1 MDFSQRLLFWY
12 TRHGRMLPW
21 RETTAPYNI
30 WLSEIIL
37 QQTRVVQGVDYY
49 VRFAEAFPDVFRL
62 ASASEAEVL
71 RLWQGLGYYSRARYM
86 HTTAREIAWRRGGV
100 FPTTYHEWIRLKGVG
115 PYTAAAISSIAFNE
129 PVPAL
134 DGNVF
139 RILARL
145 FAVEERIDSSSGKRV
160 FQDIATSLIDPQKP
174 GIFNQAMMD
183 FGSLVCRPLRP
194 DCAQCIFRNECLAC
208 IRGEVARFPL
218 RSLRSKPRDRY
229 FNYLF
234 FFERKPDGGVV
245 FFVNQREERDI
256 WRHLYDWP
264 LVETSGPASGIADI
278 MAQAGSAECLPPLS
292 AFILTGSPI
301 RLKHQ
306 LTHQTIH
313 ASVYMCHV
321 SQKSPS
327 LHGCYRMVDAQSFE
341 SLAKP
346 RLIENAFHLI
356 SDVLSA

>member
-12 TRHGRMLPW
+12 TRNGRMLPW
-21 RETTAPYNI
+21 RETTEPYKV

-37 QQTRVVQGVDYY
+37 QQTRVDQGLDYY
-49 VRFAEAFPDVFRL
+49 VRFVEAFPDVFKL
-62 ASASEAEVL
+62 ASASEAQVL
-71 RLWQGLGYYSRARYM
+71 RLWQGLGYYSRARNM
-86 HTTAREIAWRRGGV
+86 HATAREIALRRKGV
-100 FPTTYHEWIRLKGVG
+100 FPNTYHEWVRLKGVG

-134 DGNVF
+134 DGNVL

-145 FAVEERIDSSSGKRV
+145 FAVEERIDSPSGKRV
-160 FQDIATSLIDPQKP
+160 FHDIATSLIDEQKP

-183 FGSLVCRPLRP
+183 FGSMVCKPVRP
-194 DCAQCIFRNECLAC
+194 DCDQCIFRMECLAY
-208 IRGEVARFPL
+208 IRGEVTRFPL
-218 RSLRSKPRDRY
+218 RSRKSKPRDRY

-234 FFERKPDGGVV
+234 FFERKPDDTLM
-245 FFVNQREERDI
+245 FFVRQREEKDI

-264 LVETSGPASGIADI
+264 MVETSRPVSEIAEMMAFVKSG
-278 MAQAGSAECLPPLS
+278 GCLPFSS

-313 ASVYMCHV
+313 ASVYMLHV
-321 SQKSPS
+321 SQANSS
-327 LHGCYRMVDAQSFE
+327 LHDCYRMVDAQSFE

-356 SDVLSA
+356 NGVLSA